1 MARTQAKNFD
11 KRRDAIRQSAAELYA
26 RKGFRATSLGEIAAA
41 CGTSKSLLYHYFQ
54 SKEDILYDVM
64 MTHVQELA
72 DLAMRMETIN
82 ETADRK
88 IHILARDL
96 MRAYQGAEAAQ
107 KILLNEMHNLP
118 AMRQSLV
125 VMHQREVLDVVDG
138 LLIALRPALRTQPTR
153 RRPIVM
159 MFFGMLN
166 WTHIWF
172 DPNGP
177 ATGEEI
183 ADLAA
188 GMFVRGLPQ

>member
-1 MARTQAKNFD
+1 
-11 KRRDAIRQSAAELYA
+11 
-26 RKGFRATSLGEIAAA
+26 
-41 CGTSKSLLYHYFQ
+41 
-54 SKEDILYDVM
+54 
-64 MTHVQELA
+64 
-72 DLAMRMETIN
+72 
-82 ETADRK
+82 
-88 IHILARDL
+88 

>member
-11 KRRDAIRQSAAELYA
+11 KRRAAILQCAAELYA
-26 RKGFRATSLGEIAAA
+26 RKGFLGTSLGEIGEA
-41 CGTSKSLLYHYFQ
+41 CETSKSLLYHYFD
-54 SKEDILYDVM
+54 SKEDILFYVM
-64 MTHVQELA
+64 ISHVEALA
-72 DLAMRMETIN
+72 HVAMRLETIE
-82 ETADRK
+82 ETPDRK

-96 MRAYQGAEAAQ
+96 MRYYHGAQAAQ
-107 KILLNEMHNLP
+107 KILLNEMHNLSR
-118 AMRQSLV
+118 ARRDLV
-125 VMHQREVLDVVDG
+125 VMHQRQVLDVADR
-138 LLIALRPALRTQPTR
+138 LLMQLRPPLRTQPTR

-188 GMFVRGLPQ
+188 GMFLRGLPQ

>member
-1 MARTQAKNFD
+1 
-11 KRRDAIRQSAAELYA
+11 
-26 RKGFRATSLGEIAAA
+26 
-41 CGTSKSLLYHYFQ
+41 
-54 SKEDILYDVM
+54 M

-172 DPNGP
+172 NP
-177 ATGEEI
+177 AGAVPASQV
-183 ADLAA
+183 ADLATD
-188 GMFVRGLPQ
+188 MFLGGLPR

>member
-188 GMFVRGLPQ
+188 GMFLRGLPQ